1 MVSAE
6 ASKGLWLTERI
17 AARWRRA
24 ASTRPAGAGGRLT
37 RSLCLSLALLVLV
50 ASPWLGAVAA
60 DEHDARRVTVGVNLF
75 PAVLAADKDI
85 GDKRSSKGLLVLL
98 LVHRDDPALV
108 ERLAAVLRDKGAIRG
123 IPLSVKIVEVD
134 ALLDH
139 PRDGVAGVFVAQRL
153 GADMATVLDYCRRH
167 HVLSFS
173 PFEGDVERGVAAGIA
188 VSDRVLPYVN
198 VAAMDAAGL
207 RIKPF
212 FLRIAERYDQ
222 P

>member
-17 AARWRRA
+17 VARWRRA
-24 ASTRPAGAGGRLT
+24 ASVRPRVAPARWA
-37 RSLCLSLALLVLV
+37 RSLCLTLTLLAFVG
-50 ASPWLGAVAA
+50 APWLGAVAA
-60 DEHDARRVTVGVNLF
+60 DEHDARRVMVGVNLF

-85 GDKRSSKGLLVLL
+85 GDKRSGKGLLVLL

-108 ERLAAVLRDKGAIRG
+108 ERLAAVLQDKGAIRD
-123 IPLSVKIVEVD
+123 IPLKVQIVEVG
-134 ALLDH
+134 ALSTLS
-139 PRDGVAGVFVAQRL
+139 REGVAGVFVAQRL
-153 GADMATVLDYCRRH
+153 GDDMDAVLEYCRRH